1 MATNRYYTVKQQ
13 GLVCKMSLLM
23 TCVSLG
29 LIAFYLLTAEK
40 LSIWPVLFISVMLVL
55 PFGLGAIWTGRYRI
69 EVQGSML
76 TVQKSFRLK
85 AFQID
90 MSDITRAV
98 YLITETRAGVNT
110 KLTVHTASCGKFA
123 VETLMDNGDRL
134 MEQIKRTVAEEKI
147 EVVHRS
153 LAKK

>member
-1 MATNRYYTVKQQ
+1 MATNRYYTVRQQ
-13 GLVCKMSLLM
+13 GLVCRMSLLM

-29 LIAFYLLTAEK
+29 LIGFYLLTAEK
-40 LSIWPVLFISVMLVL
+40 LSLWPVLFISVMLVL
-55 PFGLGAIWTGRYRI
+55 PFGLGAVWTGPYRI
-69 EVQGSML
+69 QVQGRML

-90 MSDITRAV
+90 MSEITKAV
-98 YLITETRAGVNT
+98 YLVTETRAGVNT
-110 KLTVHTASCGKFA
+110 KLTVHTASSGKFA

-134 MEQIKRTVAEEKI
+134 MEQIRQMVNEDKI

-153 LAKK
+153 LVKN